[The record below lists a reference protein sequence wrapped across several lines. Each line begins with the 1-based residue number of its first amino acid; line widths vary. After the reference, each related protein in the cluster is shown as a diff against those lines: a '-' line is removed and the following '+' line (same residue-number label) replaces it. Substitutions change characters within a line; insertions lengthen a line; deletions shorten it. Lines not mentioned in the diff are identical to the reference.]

1 MSPVSVRF
9 AHPCHWLPTTAL
21 SAEKN
26 RPVLFGPGP
35 RFFFAHL
42 VLFGGSFSGDAVL
55 FLAFGLWA
63 RTAWPSNKAPQGGS
77 FSFFVGFCPPTGS
90 PQRLLTTL
98 AKDEVIARRED
109 CCR

>member
-26 RPVLFGPGP
+26 RPVLFGPSP
-35 RFFFAHL
+35 RFFFSDL

-63 RTAWPSNKAPQGGS
+63 RTAWPSNKAQGGS

-109 CCR
+109 CFR